1 MSRGLI
7 LKMPARRIDNTMTAW
22 YDVSMLPDEREK
34 QTGGNRHEEARGTD
48 NMAAH
53 ADVYAPVLVMQG
65 IGKKTAASP
74 SAALA

>member
-1 MSRGLI
+1 
-7 LKMPARRIDNTMTAW
+7 MTAW

-34 QTGGNRHEEARGTD
+34 PTGGNRHDEAHWTD
-48 NMAAH
+48 HAAAH

-65 IGKKTAASP
+65 IGKETAESP